1 MTAGA
6 WKNAFAE
13 WWAWYRKILLLALCV
28 QVQTKGN
35 KDSAQA
41 DHQDAAH

>member
-35 KDSAQA
+35 KDGAQA